1 MVTKGESWN
10 LVEGVTGG
18 WLWVEVFDE
27 ASLGA
32 RVDIWERTE
41 EVEDE
46 LARDMMR
53 SRCGVST

>member
-1 MVTKGESWN
+1 VTIGESTN

-18 WLWVEVFDE
+18 WLGAEVCDDTSE
-27 ASLGA
+27 AA
-32 RVDIWERTE
+32 RVEICERTE
-41 EVEDE
+41 EFEEE